1 MLRSNYA
8 VNRTT
13 QFRVLS
19 EDQMED
25 IHLAVLEVLARTGIK
40 VHCDE
45 GLAAY
50 RKAGA
55 KVKGERVWIPS
66 PLVEEALRRAPHRVT
81 LCNRDASR
89 TVLLEDHK
97 VYYGTG
103 SDCPSIR
110 DPFTGK
116 VRRFLKKDI
125 EDVARISDFLP
136 NIDFHMSLGLMSDVP
151 TATYFRHQYVA
162 MLRNCTKPIVFTS
175 ADKACLTDI
184 IEIAAAN
191 SGDLEELQKN
201 PTLCLY
207 AEPSSPLNHSKTAIE
222 KLLLAAEK
230 KIPVIYTPCPI
241 AGATVPMTL
250 AGALVVAVAD
260 SLSGLVAAQFHA
272 SGAPFITGGVLSTMD
287 MASTIYTYGS
297 PEFSLLEA
305 ALTDLAH
312 FYKLPMF
319 STAGCSDS
327 KVFDEQAAAEAMMS
341 IFSAALS
348 GANLVHDVG
357 YLENGLIGSY
367 EMLVASDE
375 FIGMA
380 KHFIKGVE
388 VSRETLALDVIDKV
402 GPGGN
407 FVAEPHTKKHFRE
420 VEWFPKLMNRQNLS
434 DWELSGA
441 KPMRD
446 RVNERVKEILS
457 SHKVSPLND
466 GTEKAIEKIFKK
478 FGERT

>member
-1 MLRSNYA
+1 MLRSNYK

-25 IHLAVLEVLARTGIK
+25 IHLAVLEVLERTGVK
-40 VHCDE
+40 VHSEE
-45 GLAAY
+45 GLAVY

-55 KVKGERVWIPS
+55 KVEGDRVWIPS
-66 PLVEEALRRAPHRVT
+66 YLVEEAVRRAPRRVT
-81 LCNRDASR
+81 LCKRDGTRS
-89 TVLLEDHK
+89 VLLEDHK

-110 DPFTGK
+110 DSFTGK
-116 VRRFLKKDI
+116 VRPFLKKDI
-125 EDVARISDFLP
+125 EDVARINDSLT
-136 NIDFHMSLGLMSDVP
+136 NTDFHMSLGLMSDVP

-162 MLRNCTKPIVFTS
+162 MLRHCTKPIIFTS
-175 ADKACLTDI
+175 ADKACLADI

-191 SGDLEELQKN
+191 SGGLDKLQKN

-222 KLLLAAEK
+222 KLLLTAEK
-230 KIPVIYTPCPI
+230 RIPVVYTPCPI

-272 SGAPFITGGVLSTMD
+272 PGAPFVMGGVLSTMD

-312 FYKLPMF
+312 FYRLPMF

-327 KVFDEQAAAEAMMS
+327 KIFDEQAAAEAMMS

-375 FIGMA
+375 FIAMA
-380 KHFIKGVE
+380 KHFVKGVE
-388 VSRETLALDVIDKV
+388 VSPETLAVDVIDKV

-407 FVAEPHTKKHFRE
+407 FVAEMHTKTHFRE
-420 VEWFPKLMNRQNLS
+420 VEWFPGLMNRQNRS
-434 DWELSGA
+434 DWELSGS
-441 KPMRD
+441 KTMSQK
-446 RVNERVKEILS
+446 VNERVKEILS
-457 SHKVSPLND
+457 THQVPPLPD
-466 GTEKAIEKIFKK
+466 GVEKTIEKIFKK
-478 FGERT
+478 YGETT

>member
-1 MLRSNYA
+1 MLRSNYRA
-8 VNRTT
+8 NRTT

-19 EDQMED
+19 EDQVED
-25 IHLAVLEVLARTGIK
+25 IHLAVLEVLERTGVR
-40 VHCDE
+40 VHSDE

-55 KVKGERVWIPS
+55 KVKGDRVWIPS
-66 PLVEEALRRAPHRVT
+66 CLVEEALRRAPRRVA
-81 LCNRDASR
+81 LCKRDGNR

-110 DPFTGK
+110 DPFSGQ

-125 EDVARISDFLP
+125 EDAARISDFLP
-136 NIDFHMSLGLMSDVP
+136 HIDFHMSLGLMSDVP
-151 TATYFRHQYVA
+151 PATYFRHQFVA
-162 MLRNCTKPIVFTS
+162 MLRHCTKPVVFTS
-175 ADKACLTDI
+175 ADKDCLADI

-191 SGDLEELQKN
+191 SGGLDELQKN

-207 AEPSSPLNHSKTAIE
+207 AEPSSPLNHSKTAME
-222 KLLLAAEK
+222 KLLFAAEK

-272 SGAPFITGGVLSTMD
+272 PGAPFITGGVLSTMD

-319 STAGCSDS
+319 GTAGCSDS

-341 IFSAALS
+341 IFAAALS

-375 FIGMA
+375 FIAMA
-380 KHFIKGVE
+380 KHFVKGVE
-388 VSRETLALDVIDKV
+388 VNPETLAVDVIEKV

-407 FVAEPHTKKHFRE
+407 FVAEKHTQKHYRE

-434 DWELSGA
+434 DWDASGS
-441 KPMRD
+441 KPLRQ
-446 RVNERVKEILS
+446 RVSERVKEILAT
-457 SHKVSPLND
+457 HQAPPLSE
-466 GTEKAIEKIFKK
+466 GAEKTIEKIFKK
-478 FGERT
+478 YGEKT

>member
-1 MLRSNYA
+1 MLRSNYR

-19 EDQMED
+19 DDQIED
-25 IHLAVLEVLARTGIK
+25 IHLAVLEVLERTGIK
-40 VHCDE
+40 VHSEE
-45 GLAAY
+45 GLAVY
-50 RKAGA
+50 KRAGA
-55 KVKGERVWIPS
+55 KVKGDRVWIPTA
-66 PLVEEALRRAPHRVT
+66 LVEEALRSAPHRVT
-81 LCNRDASR
+81 LCSRDGSR

-110 DPFTGK
+110 DSFTGE

-125 EDVARISDFLP
+125 EDSARISDFLP

-151 TATYFRHQYVA
+151 TETYYRHQYVA
-162 MLRNCTKPIVFTS
+162 MLRHCTKPIVFTS
-175 ADKACLTDI
+175 ADKTCLADI
-184 IEIAAAN
+184 IEVASAN
-191 SGDLEELQKN
+191 SGGLDELQMN

-207 AEPSSPLNHSKTAIE
+207 AEPSSPLNHTKNAIE

-230 KIPVIYTPCPI
+230 RIPVIYTPCPI

-250 AGALVVAVAD
+250 AGALVIAVAD
-260 SLSGLVAAQFHA
+260 SLSGLVAAQFQA
-272 SGAPFITGGVLSTMD
+272 PGAPFVMGGVLSTMD

-305 ALTDLAH
+305 ALTDLSH
-312 FYKLPMF
+312 FYQLPMF

-327 KVFDEQAAAEAMMS
+327 KIFDEQAAAEAMMS

-375 FIGMA
+375 FHRHGQA
-380 KHFIKGVE
+380 FCQGGGGK
-388 VSRETLALDVIDKV
+388 SRD
-402 GPGGN
+402 PGGRG
-407 FVAEPHTKKHFRE
+407 H
-420 VEWFPKLMNRQNLS
+420 
-434 DWELSGA
+434 
-441 KPMRD
+441 
-446 RVNERVKEILS
+446 
-457 SHKVSPLND
+457 
-466 GTEKAIEKIFKK
+466 
-478 FGERT
+478 

>member
-1 MLRSNYA
+1 MLRSNYRA
-8 VNRTT
+8 NRTT

-19 EDQMED
+19 DEQMED
-25 IHLAVLEVLARTGIK
+25 IHLSVLEVLERTGIK
-40 VHCDE
+40 VHSEE
-45 GLAAY
+45 GLDAY

-55 KVKGERVWIPS
+55 KVKGDRAWIPS
-66 PLVEEALRRAPHRVT
+66 FLVEEALRRAPHRVT
-81 LCNRDASR
+81 LCRRDGTRS
-89 TVLLEDHK
+89 VFLEDHK
-97 VYYGTG
+97 VFYGTG

-110 DPFTGK
+110 DSFTGK
-116 VRRFLKKDI
+116 VRRFVKKDI
-125 EDVARISDFLP
+125 EDVARMTDFLP

-151 TATYFRHQYVA
+151 TDTYFRHQYVA

-175 ADKACLTDI
+175 ADKECLADI

-191 SGDLEELQKN
+191 AGGLEELQKN

-222 KLLLAAEK
+222 KLLLTASK
-230 KIPVIYTPCPI
+230 KVPVVYTPCPI
-241 AGATVPMTL
+241 AGATAPMTL
-250 AGALVVAVAD
+250 AGALVIAVAD

-272 SGAPFITGGVLSTMD
+272 PGAPFIMGGVLSTMD

-297 PEFSLLEA
+297 PEFCLLEA
-305 ALTDLAH
+305 ALTDLSH

-375 FIGMA
+375 FIAMA
-380 KHFIKGVE
+380 KHYVKGVE
-388 VSRETLALDVIDKV
+388 VNPDTLAVDVIEKV

-407 FVAEPHTKKHFRE
+407 FVAEKHTKKHFRE

-434 DWELSGA
+434 DWEASGS
-441 KPMRD
+441 KTMHQ

-457 SHKVSPLND
+457 THQVPALDDKV
-466 GTEKAIEKIFKK
+466 EKTVEEIFKK
-478 FGERT
+478 FGEKA

>member
-1 MLRSNYA
+1 MLRSNYR

-25 IHLAVLEVLARTGIK
+25 IHLAVLEVLERTGIK
-40 VHCDE
+40 VHSEE

-55 KVKGERVWIPS
+55 KVEGERVWIPS
-66 PLVEEALRRAPHRVT
+66 YLVEEAIRRAPRRVA
-81 LCNRDASR
+81 LCNRDGSR

-125 EDVARISDFLP
+125 EDAARMSDFLP

-175 ADKACLTDI
+175 ADKVCLADI
-184 IEIAAAN
+184 IEIASAN
-191 SGDLEELQKN
+191 SGSLDELQKN

-260 SLSGLVAAQFHA
+260 SLSGLVAAQFRA
-272 SGAPFITGGVLSTMD
+272 PGAPFITGGVLSTMD

-305 ALTDLAH
+305 ALTDLSH
-312 FYKLPMF
+312 FYRIPMF

-380 KHFIKGVE
+380 KHYVKGVE
-388 VSRETLALDVIDKV
+388 VSPETLAVDVIDKV

-407 FVAEPHTKKHFRE
+407 FVAEKHTKKHFRE
-420 VEWFPKLMNRQNLS
+420 VEWFPKLMNRQNLA
-434 DWELSGA
+434 DWESSGS
-441 KPMRD
+441 KPMRQ
-446 RVNERVKEILS
+446 RVNDRVKEILS
-457 SHKVSPLND
+457 THKVPPLSD
-466 GTEKAIEKIFKK
+466 KVEKTVEKIFKK
-478 FGERT
+478 YGETT

>member
-1 MLRSNYA
+1 MLRSNYRT
-8 VNRTT
+8 NRTT

-19 EDQMED
+19 EDQVED
-25 IHLAVLEVLARTGIK
+25 IHLAVLEVLERTGIK
-40 VHCDE
+40 VHSEE

-55 KVKGERVWIPS
+55 KVKGDRVWIPS
-66 PLVEEALRRAPHRVT
+66 CLVEEALRRAPRRVT
-81 LCNRDASR
+81 LCKRNGER
-89 TVLLEDHK
+89 TVWLEDHK

-110 DPFTGK
+110 DPFTGE
-116 VRRFLKKDI
+116 VRRFLKKDV
-125 EDVARISDFLP
+125 EDAARISDFLP
-136 NIDFHMSLGLMSDVP
+136 NIDFHMSLGLTSDVP
-151 TATYFRHQYVA
+151 PATYFRHQYVA
-162 MLRNCTKPIVFTS
+162 MLRHCTKPLVFTS
-175 ADKACLTDI
+175 ADSDCLSDI

-191 SGDLEELQKN
+191 SGGLDELQKN

-230 KIPVIYTPCPI
+230 KVPVIYTPCPI

-272 SGAPFITGGVLSTMD
+272 PGAPFVTGGVLSTMD

-297 PEFSLLEA
+297 PELSLLEA

-327 KVFDEQAAAEAMMS
+327 KLFDEQAAAEAMMS

-357 YLENGLIGSY
+357 YLENGLIGSF
-367 EMLVASDE
+367 EMLVASNE
-375 FIGMA
+375 FIAMA
-380 KHFIKGVE
+380 KHFVKGVE
-388 VSRETLALDVIDKV
+388 VNPETLAVDVIEKV

-407 FVAEPHTKKHFRE
+407 FVAERHTKNHFRE
-420 VEWFPKLMNRQNLS
+420 VEWFPKLMDRQNLS
-434 DWELSGA
+434 DWELHGS
-441 KPMRD
+441 KPMRQ
-446 RVNERVKEILS
+446 RVNERVREILAT
-457 SHKVSPLND
+457 HQVPPLSEEV
-466 GTEKAIEKIFKK
+466 EKTIEKTFKK
-478 FGERT
+478 HGEKS

>member
-1 MLRSNYA
+1 MFRSNYQA
-8 VNRTT
+8 NRTV

-19 EDQMED
+19 DDQIED
-25 IHLAVLEVLARTGIK
+25 IHLAVLEVLERTGIR
-40 VHCDE
+40 VHSKE
-45 GLAAY
+45 ALEVY
-50 RKAGA
+50 TKAGA
-55 KVKGERVWIPS
+55 RVEGDRVWIPS
-66 PLVEEALRRAPHRVT
+66 FLVEEALRRAPHRVT
-81 LCNRDASR
+81 LCKRDGDR

-110 DPFTGK
+110 DPFTGE

-125 EDVARISDFLP
+125 EDSARISDYLP

-151 TATYFRHQYVA
+151 TETYYRHQYVA
-162 MLRNCTKPIVFTS
+162 MLRHCTKPIVFTS
-175 ADKACLTDI
+175 ADKICLADI
-184 IEIAAAN
+184 IEIASAN
-191 SGDLEELQKN
+191 SGGLDELQKN

-207 AEPSSPLNHSKTAIE
+207 AEPSSPLNHSKNAIE

-241 AGATVPMTL
+241 AGATAPMTL
-250 AGALVVAVAD
+250 AGALVIAVAD
-260 SLSGLVAAQFHA
+260 SLSGLVAVQFHA
-272 SGAPFITGGVLSTMD
+272 PGAPFVMGGVLSTMD

-327 KVFDEQAAAEAMMS
+327 KIFDEQAAAEAMMS
-341 IFSAALS
+341 ILASALS

-367 EMLVASDE
+367 DMLVAADE
-375 FIGMA
+375 LIAMT
-380 KHFIKGVE
+380 KHFAKGIE
-388 VSRETLALDVIDKV
+388 VNRETLAVEIIDKV

-407 FVAEPHTKKHFRE
+407 YVSEDHTERHFRE
-420 VEWFPKLMNRQNLS
+420 VEWFPQLMDRKNLS
-434 DWELSGA
+434 DWLLTGS
-441 KPMRD
+441 KPMRE
-446 RVNERVKEILS
+446 RVNDRVKEILS
-457 SHKVSPLND
+457 THRVLPISD
-466 GTEKAIEKIFKK
+466 EAEKTIEKIFKK
-478 FGERT
+478 YGETT

>member
-1 MLRSNYA
+1 M
-8 VNRTT
+8 
-13 QFRVLS
+13 
-19 EDQMED
+19 D
-25 IHLAVLEVLARTGIK
+25 IHLAVLEVLERTGIK
-40 VHCDE
+40 VHSEE
-45 GLAAY
+45 GLGVY
-50 RKAGA
+50 KRAGA
-55 KVKGERVWIPS
+55 KVNADRVWIPTA
-66 PLVEEALRRAPHRVT
+66 LVEEAVRRAPHRVT
-81 LCNRDASR
+81 LCSRDGSR

-110 DPFTGK
+110 DSFTGE

-125 EDVARISDFLP
+125 EDSARISDFLP

-151 TATYFRHQYVA
+151 TETYYRHQYVA
-162 MLRNCTKPIVFTS
+162 MLRHCTKPIVFTS
-175 ADKACLTDI
+175 ADKTCLADI
-184 IEIAAAN
+184 IEVASAN
-191 SGDLEELQKN
+191 SGGLDELQMN

-207 AEPSSPLNHSKTAIE
+207 AEPSSPLNHTKNAIE

-230 KIPVIYTPCPI
+230 RIPVIYTPCPI
-241 AGATVPMTL
+241 AGATAPMTL
-250 AGALVVAVAD
+250 AGALVIAVAD
-260 SLSGLVAAQFHA
+260 SLSGLVAAQFQA
-272 SGAPFITGGVLSTMD
+272 PGAPFVMGGVLSTMD

-305 ALTDLAH
+305 ALTDLSH
-312 FYKLPMF
+312 FYQLPMF

-327 KVFDEQAAAEAMMS
+327 KIFDEQAAAEAMMS

-375 FIGMA
+375 FIAMV
-380 KHFIKGVE
+380 KHFVKGVE
-388 VSRETLALDVIDKV
+388 VNPETLAVGVIDKV

-407 FVAEPHTKKHFRE
+407 YLSEAHTHRHFRE
-420 VEWFPKLMNRQNLS
+420 VEWFPKLMDRQNLS
-434 DWELSGA
+434 NWELSGS
-441 KPMRD
+441 KPMRQ

-457 SHKVSPLND
+457 SHKVKPLNEEV
-466 GTEKAIEKIFKK
+466 EKTIQSVFKK
-478 FGERT
+478 YDEKT

>member
-1 MLRSNYA
+1 

-19 EDQMED
+19 DDQIED
-25 IHLAVLEVLARTGIK
+25 IHLAVLEVLERTGVK
-40 VHCDE
+40 VHSE
-45 GLAAY
+45 EALAVY
-50 RKAGA
+50 KKGGA
-55 KVKGERVWIPS
+55 KLNGDRVRIPS
-66 PLVEEALRRAPHRVT
+66 YLVEEAVRRAPHRVA
-81 LCNRDASR
+81 LCNRDGSR
-89 TVLLEDHK
+89 TVLLEDNK
-97 VYYGTG
+97 IYYGTG

-110 DPFTGK
+110 DSFTGEL
-116 VRRFLKKDI
+116 RRFLKKDI
-125 EDVARISDFLP
+125 GDSARISDFLP

-151 TATYFRHQYVA
+151 TQTYFRHQYVA

-175 ADKACLTDI
+175 ADKVCLADI
-184 IEIAAAN
+184 IEIASAN
-191 SGDLEELQKN
+191 AGGLDELQKN

-207 AEPSSPLNHSKTAIE
+207 AEPSSPLNHSKNAIE

-230 KIPVIYTPCPI
+230 RIPVIYTPCPI
-241 AGATVPMTL
+241 AGATAPMTL
-250 AGALVVAVAD
+250 AGALVIAVAD

-272 SGAPFITGGVLSTMD
+272 PGAPFIMGGVLSTMD

-305 ALTDLAH
+305 ALTDLSH

-327 KVFDEQAAAEAMMS
+327 KIFDEQAAAESMMS
-341 IFSAALS
+341 ILASALS
-348 GANLVHDVG
+348 GANLIHDVG

-375 FIGMA
+375 FIAMA
-380 KHFIKGVE
+380 KHFVKGVE
-388 VSRETLALDVIDKV
+388 VNLETLAVDVIDKV

-407 FVAEPHTKKHFRE
+407 YIAETHTDRHFRE
-420 VEWFPKLMNRQNLS
+420 VEWFPKLMDRQNLS
-434 DWELSGA
+434 NWELSGS
-441 KPMRD
+441 KPMRQ

-457 SHKVSPLND
+457 THQVEPLND
-466 GTEKAIEKIFKK
+466 EVEKTIQRIFKK
-478 FGERT
+478 YGEKT

>member
-1 MLRSNYA
+1 MLRSNYR
-8 VNRTT
+8 VNQTT

-19 EDQMED
+19 EDQIED
-25 IHLAVLEVLARTGIK
+25 IHLAVLEVLERTGVK
-40 VHCDE
+40 VHSEE

-55 KVKGERVWIPS
+55 KVEGDRVWIPS
-66 PLVEEALRRAPHRVT
+66 YLVEEAVRRAPCRVT
-81 LCNRDASR
+81 LCRRDGNRS
-89 TVLLEDHK
+89 VWLEDHK

-110 DPFTGK
+110 DSYTGK

-175 ADKACLTDI
+175 ADKACLADI
-184 IEIAAAN
+184 IEIASAN
-191 SGDLEELQKN
+191 AGGLDALQKN

-207 AEPSSPLNHSKTAIE
+207 AEPSSPLNHTKTAIE

-241 AGATVPMTL
+241 AGATAPMTL
-250 AGALVVAVAD
+250 AGALVIAVAD

-272 SGAPFITGGVLSTMD
+272 PGAPFIMGGVLSTMD

-305 ALTDLAH
+305 ALTDLSH
-312 FYKLPMF
+312 FYRLPMF

-327 KVFDEQAAAEAMMS
+327 KIFDEQAVAEAMMS

-375 FIGMA
+375 LIAMA
-380 KHFIKGVE
+380 KHYVKGV
-388 VSRETLALDVIDKV
+388 VVNPDTLAVDVIEKV

-407 FVAEPHTKKHFRE
+407 FVAEKHTKTHFRE
-420 VEWFPKLMNRQNLS
+420 VEWFPKLMDRQNFS
-434 DWELSGA
+434 DWELNGS
-441 KPMRD
+441 KPMRQ

-457 SHKVSPLND
+457 THQVPPLSDKVEQTI
-466 GTEKAIEKIFKK
+466 GKIFKK
-478 FGERT
+478 YGETA

>member
-1 MLRSNYA
+1 MLRSNYR

-19 EDQMED
+19 DDQIED
-25 IHLAVLEVLARTGIK
+25 IHLAVLEVLERTGIK
-40 VHCDE
+40 VHSEE
-45 GLAAY
+45 GLAVY
-50 RKAGA
+50 KRAGA
-55 KVKGERVWIPS
+55 KVNGDRVWIPTA
-66 PLVEEALRRAPHRVT
+66 LVEEALRRAPHRVT
-81 LCNRDASR
+81 LCSRDGSR

-110 DPFTGK
+110 DSFTGE

-125 EDVARISDFLP
+125 EDSARISDFLP

-151 TATYFRHQYVA
+151 TETYYRHQYVA
-162 MLRNCTKPIVFTS
+162 MLRHCTKPIVFTS
-175 ADKACLTDI
+175 ADKTCLADI
-184 IEIAAAN
+184 IEVASAN
-191 SGDLEELQKN
+191 SGGLDELQMN

-207 AEPSSPLNHSKTAIE
+207 AEPSSPLNHTKNAIE

-230 KIPVIYTPCPI
+230 RIPVIYTPCPI

-250 AGALVVAVAD
+250 AGALVIAVAD
-260 SLSGLVAAQFHA
+260 SLSGLVAAQFLA
-272 SGAPFITGGVLSTMD
+272 PGAPFVMGGVLSTMD

-312 FYKLPMF
+312 YYRLPMF

-375 FIGMA
+375 FIAMA
-380 KHFIKGVE
+380 KHFVKGVE
-388 VSRETLALDVIDKV
+388 VNPETLAVGIIDKV

-407 FVAEPHTKKHFRE
+407 YVSEAHTHRHFRE
-420 VEWFPKLMNRQNLS
+420 VEWFPKLMDRQNLS
-434 DWELSGA
+434 NWELNGS
-441 KPMRD
+441 KPMRQ
-446 RVNERVKEILS
+446 RVNERVKKILS
-457 SHKVSPLND
+457 THKVKPLND
-466 GTEKAIEKIFKK
+466 EVEKTIQRVFKK
-478 FGERT
+478 YGEKT

>member
-1 MLRSNYA
+1 MLRSNYR
-8 VNRTT
+8 VNQTT

-19 EDQMED
+19 EDQIVD
-25 IHLAVLEVLARTGIK
+25 IHLAVLEVLERTGVK
-40 VHCDE
+40 VHSEE

-55 KVKGERVWIPS
+55 KVEGDRVWIPS
-66 PLVEEALRRAPHRVT
+66 YLVEEAVRRAPCRVT
-81 LCNRDASR
+81 LCRRDGSR
-89 TVLLEDHK
+89 SVWLEDHK

-110 DPFTGK
+110 DSYTGK

-125 EDVARISDFLP
+125 EDVARISDFLT

-175 ADKACLTDI
+175 ADKACLADI
-184 IEIAAAN
+184 IEIASVNAGGLDA
-191 SGDLEELQKN
+191 LQKN

-207 AEPSSPLNHSKTAIE
+207 AEPSSPLNHTKTAIE
-222 KLLLAAEK
+222 KLLLCAEK

-241 AGATVPMTL
+241 AGATAPMTL
-250 AGALVVAVAD
+250 AGALVIAVAD

-272 SGAPFITGGVLSTMD
+272 PGAPFIMGGVLSTMD

-305 ALTDLAH
+305 ALTDLSH

-327 KVFDEQAAAEAMMS
+327 KIFDEQAVAEAMMS

-375 FIGMA
+375 LIAMA
-380 KHFIKGVE
+380 KHYVKGV
-388 VSRETLALDVIDKV
+388 VVNPDTLAVDVIEKV

-407 FVAEPHTKKHFRE
+407 FVAEKHTKTHFRE
-420 VEWFPKLMNRQNLS
+420 VEWFPKLMDRQNLS
-434 DWELSGA
+434 DWEMNGS
-441 KPMRD
+441 KPMRQ

-457 SHKVSPLND
+457 THQVPPLGDKV
-466 GTEKAIEKIFKK
+466 EKTIGKIFKK
-478 FGERT
+478 YEETT

>member
-1 MLRSNYA
+1 MLRSNYKG
-8 VNRTT
+8 NRTT

-19 EDQMED
+19 EDQIED
-25 IHLAVLEVLARTGIK
+25 IHLAVLEVLERTGIK
-40 VHCDE
+40 VHSEE
-45 GLAAY
+45 GLTAY

-55 KVKGERVWIPS
+55 KVEGDRVWIPS
-66 PLVEEALRRAPHRVT
+66 YLVEEAVRRAPRRVT
-81 LCNRDASR
+81 LCKRDGSR
-89 TVLLEDHK
+89 SVLLEDHK
-97 VYYGTG
+97 VYFGTG

-110 DPFTGK
+110 DSYTGK

-125 EDVARISDFLP
+125 EDVARISDSLT

-175 ADKACLTDI
+175 ADKVCLADI
-184 IEIAAAN
+184 IEIASAN
-191 SGDLEELQKN
+191 SGGLDGLQKN

-272 SGAPFITGGVLSTMD
+272 PGAPFITGGVLSTMD

-375 FIGMA
+375 LIAMA
-380 KHFIKGVE
+380 KHYVKGVE
-388 VSRETLALDVIDKV
+388 VNPETLALDVIDKV

-407 FVAEPHTKKHFRE
+407 FVSEKHTKKHFRE
-420 VEWFPKLMNRQNLS
+420 VEWFPKLMDRQNFS
-434 DWELSGA
+434 DWEMNGS
-441 KPMRD
+441 KPMRQ

-457 SHKVSPLND
+457 THQVPPLGDKV
-466 GTEKAIEKIFKK
+466 EKTIEKIFKK
-478 FGERT
+478 YGETT